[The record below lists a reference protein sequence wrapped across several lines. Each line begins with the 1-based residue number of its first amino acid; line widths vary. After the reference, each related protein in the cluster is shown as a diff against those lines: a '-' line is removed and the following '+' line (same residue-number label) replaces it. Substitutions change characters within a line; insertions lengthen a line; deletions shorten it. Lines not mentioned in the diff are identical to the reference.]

1 MPYVDKHDQRRT
13 RAIAQKLDAKGQ
25 SASQIASTLDVT
37 VRTVRRWRNEH
48 FRDEQP
54 RGRPV
59 EFVQEDVAPLIR
71 EFLRE
76 NMNAT
81 LEEVRD

>member
-1 MPYVDKHDQRRT
+1 
-13 RAIAQKLDAKGQ
+13 
-25 SASQIASTLDVT
+25 
-37 VRTVRRWRNEH
+37 
-48 FRDEQP
+48 
-54 RGRPV
+54 
-59 EFVQEDVAPLIR
+59 VQEDVAPLIR